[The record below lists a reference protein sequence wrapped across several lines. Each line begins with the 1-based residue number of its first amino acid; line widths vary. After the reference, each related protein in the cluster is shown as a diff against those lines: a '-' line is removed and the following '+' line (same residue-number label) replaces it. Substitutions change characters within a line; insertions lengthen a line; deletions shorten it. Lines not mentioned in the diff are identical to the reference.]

1 MSLFKILYDHNPGT
15 CPWCIA
21 FTPKKEESMR
31 IATANVVVT
40 QVARERRG
48 TRVAVEWPKDGHN
61 PPEPGDRLVVGW
73 SFDAVLGAMLS
84 SGPSPEEQAVID
96 AAIALVD
103 SFDRIEA
110 AMPGM
115 MSMVTEAFPDS
126 AHGRVVGAV
135 KALRE
140 KGGR

>member
-1 MSLFKILYDHNPGT
+1 
-15 CPWCIA
+15 
-21 FTPKKEESMR
+21 MR

-84 SGPSPEEQAVID
+84 SGPSPEEEAVIRE
-96 AAIALVD
+96 AVRWY
-103 SFDRIEA
+103 DRMV
-110 AMPGM
+110 AMYGP
-115 MSMVTEAFPDS
+115 EY
-126 AHGRVVGAV
+126 VVEDPKTWVHDLAVAV
-135 KALRE
+135 KAM